1 MCITY
6 SLLSCKLTGRVN
18 YRKDYVNFQE
28 LSSLKLFIKVS
39 SNLETSLTQL
49 KLSIVKTNYP
59 LKIL

>member
-18 YRKDYVNFQE
+18 YHKDYVNFQE

-39 SNLETSLTQL
+39 SNLETPLTQL